1 MNTETDT
8 PTAAGAPR
16 ARVYRRAPVAGATWI
31 DAWVDGPPPTRA
43 AAYER
48 ARQLQTVRAADRA
61 AFIFVA
67 VLFVGFVG
75 FVVTL

>member
-1 MNTETDT
+1 MHTETDL
-8 PTAAGAPR
+8 PTSPGAPR
-16 ARVYRRAPVAGATWI
+16 ARVYRHAPVTGATWI